1 MTNMTSGKY
10 FNKGV
15 KALDAP
21 HIGHVV
27 RETPEAVIVF
37 GGKQERYDIPIKEI
51 QQVGANVLIGLPFG
65 DIIKKYTVSRKEPL
79 PARRKDPWPDDD
91 KVVDLATYEGK
102 YPNSLFNRGVRAN
115 NEDDLGHIMKETKDR
130 IVVFGY
136 SNQRFDIPKS
146 HIIAV
151 GRNVILDINFPDIFK
166 YEADR
171 NAPLPSRE
179 PANKLIDDEGFSP
192 PSKLVD
198 EVSKAHYTQLITKE
212 VLTNDRK
219 YLGHVDGF
227 DNTNIIV
234 KSGIVNPQYY
244 KIPRAKVDSYQ
255 DGKVVLSVTG
265 QDIEKHFGIK
275 YPGYLN
281 DVSG

>member
-1 MTNMTSGKY
+1 MINMTSGKY

-27 RETPEAVIVF
+27 RETPNAVVVF
-37 GGKQERYDIPIKEI
+37 GGKQERYDIPIREI
-51 QQVGANVLIGLPFG
+51 RQVGANVLIGLPFS

-79 PARRKDPWPDDD
+79 PTRRKDPWPNDV

-102 YPNSLFNRGVRAN
+102 YPTSLFNKGVRAN
-115 NEDDLGHIMKETKDR
+115 NEDDVGHIMKETKDK

-151 GRNVILDINFPDIFK
+151 GRNVILDINFPGIFK
-166 YEADR
+166 YEVDR
-171 NAPLPSRE
+171 NAPLPSAE
-179 PANKLIDDEGFSP
+179 PVHKLIDDKAFPP

-198 EVSKAHYTQLITKE
+198 EPPYTQLITKE

-219 YLGHVDGF
+219 HLGHVDGF
-227 DNTNIIV
+227 DNINIIV
-234 KSGIVNPQYY
+234 KNGIFNPQYY
-244 KIPRAKVDSYQ
+244 KIPREKVDRYQ
-255 DGKVVLSVTG
+255 NGKVLLSITE
-265 QDIEKHFGIK
+265 QDTKRHFKRNRLDYFNDI
-275 YPGYLN
+275 PG
-281 DVSG
+281 